1 MIIGVFLRNIK
12 TYQGINYI
20 PLSDGPNFCGL
31 LGNNGIGKSSVLES
45 FDSFLNN
52 RNWTLNTVVKKS
64 GLEKTKPYIVPV
76 FWLPK
81 SMFED
86 DQDLKKQAIAL
97 DHLSRSITEEDASNA
112 TTKALLAEYIAH
124 RERFLSQNGS
134 NDHYLITIGEDY
146 NHYISLSILNGKALS
161 GILADEPFNIK
172 SDDSEELDT
181 ILKPFNSILIYLKSE
196 IEYLY
201 IPKEIDPELFTKLE
215 SQETQLLMGES
226 LTEII
231 DRIIGPQKIS
241 EMNTALNT
249 FLREISEELIDYA
262 YRTPTDR
269 QQHLKKGDV
278 YNLIIQAFFNIR
290 KLHKK
295 QNDDNWLEI
304 NSLSSGEKQ
313 KAIIE
318 VAHSLL
324 IKHRKNGGRFILA
337 VDEPES
343 SLHMSACFEQFNTL
357 SNLSGE
363 CMQVIFTSHWYGFL
377 PTIETGAVTII
388 TKKESTHYCDLI
400 NLNSYREEVKK
411 LVAKSKGQLPFDIR
425 IKSMNDFIQSLIS
438 SSTGEKPYNWI
449 ICEGTTEK
457 IYLSHY
463 LHDLIESKNLRI
475 VPVGGAK
482 EISRIYSHLSTSYK
496 DIGDEITGCIY
507 LLSDTDRQL
516 VQYQV
521 SKHDNLY
528 CKRMVFE
535 PSKNKTILV
544 NVDSNPV
551 SPETEIELAIN
562 GKIHHKTLMG
572 FVSENQDLSFLHK
585 IVPNEANIESFN
597 HLDLRQNEKDSIDKF
612 YNRGNNKYL
621 FAKQYV
627 INAKDEHEVP
637 SWILEIRELIK

>member
-45 FDSFLNN
+45 FDALLNN
-52 RNWTLNTVVKKS
+52 RSWTLNTVVKKS

-81 SMFED
+81 SMFN
-86 DQDLKKQAIAL
+86 QDENLAQQASAL
-97 DHLSRSITEEDASNA
+97 DNLSRSISEDDASNS
-112 TTKALLAEYIAH
+112 TTKIILAEYISH
-124 RERFLSQNGS
+124 RDRFLSRNDVD
-134 NDHYLITIGEDY
+134 DHYLLTLGEDY
-146 NHYISLSILNGKALS
+146 NHEISLSILNGKALS
-161 GILADEPFNIK
+161 SILEKEPFNIK
-172 SDDSEELDT
+172 PSDTDEEEN
-181 ILKPFNSILIYLKSE
+181 ILKSFNPILSYVKSE
-196 IEYLY
+196 VEYLY
-201 IPKEIDPELFTKLE
+201 IPKEIDPDLFTKLE

-231 DRIIGPQKIS
+231 DRIIGARKVT
-241 EMNTALNT
+241 EMNTALNN
-249 FLREISEELIDYA
+249 FLNGISDELIDYA

-295 QNDDNWLEI
+295 QNDENWLEI

-324 IKHRKNGGRFILA
+324 IKHRKNGSRFILA

-357 SNLSGE
+357 STLSDE

-377 PTIETGAVTII
+377 PTIETGVVTII
-388 TKKESTHYCDLI
+388 TKKENTHYCDLI
-400 NLNSYREEVKK
+400 NLNSYREEVKQ

-438 SSTGEKPYNWI
+438 SATGENPYNWI

-457 IYLSHY
+457 IYLAHY
-463 LHDLIESKNLRI
+463 LKDLFKDKNLRI

-516 VQYQV
+516 VQYSV
-521 SKHDNLY
+521 GKHENLY

-544 NVDSNPV
+544 NIDSNPV
-551 SPETEIELAIN
+551 SPETEVELALN
-562 GKIHHKTLMG
+562 GEIHLETLIDFIDENEELAFLKEMTP
-572 FVSENQDLSFLHK
+572 SEK
-585 IVPNEANIESFN
+585 NIESFN
-597 HLDLRQNEKDSIDKF
+597 YLDLRQNEKDVIDNF
-612 YNRGNNKYL
+612 YNKGNNKYL
-621 FAKQYV
+621 FAKKYISKAQR
-627 INAKDEHEVP
+627 EHETP
-637 SWILEIRELIK
+637 SWILELRGLIK